1 MQKGSEQVWWLTDGL
16 AVGLRWTE
24 VNYRRG
30 RASVPQGWALGAR
43 GQLPD

>member
-1 MQKGSEQVWWLTDGL
+1 MQNEGERVRWLRAWQSALDGQRL
-16 AVGLRWTE
+16 

-30 RASVPQGWALGAR
+30 RASVAQGWTLGAR